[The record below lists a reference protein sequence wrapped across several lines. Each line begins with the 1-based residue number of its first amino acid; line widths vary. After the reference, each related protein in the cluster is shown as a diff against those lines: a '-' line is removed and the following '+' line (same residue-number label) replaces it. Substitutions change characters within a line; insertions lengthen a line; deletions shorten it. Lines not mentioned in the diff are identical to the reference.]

1 LLSTFIS
8 KINIVDRGGYVTN
21 EYSGNRYY
29 IGHVYLKGALDGDTV
44 KVGIADSRQNQT
56 KAKVE
61 SIVKR
66 NSKTFTVKL
75 FLKRNS
81 LKASLYP
88 YQSKSISIKQNNTD
102 ATAGDIVK
110 IKILDWRENHKTA
123 YAKIISL
130 VSTKEN
136 INNDFLF
143 ITRRYRL
150 NNLPKIPINA
160 KVGNEYKSILENN
173 NDKRKDLTDLVTI
186 TIDPDDAGDFDD
198 AISVIKK
205 DKGYYLFVHIADV
218 SAYVKEGDSVDMA
231 AKLRGN
237 SYYFPEKVFH
247 MLPKILSTDLCSLVP
262 NKKRLAM
269 SLRIELDDKYSIKN
283 YSFFESIIKS
293 NKRFTYSEAS
303 NILNKLDTS
312 PYAAS
317 LQIFDKLTNALK
329 SKRLKNAFNLDHRE
343 VVYNP
348 NQLTKKERGRSHKIV
363 EECMLIANKVA
374 ARKIINMNS
383 DSHDLGLY
391 RNHDLPS
398 LKNENYIKDIMAKF
412 SKQKIV
418 SKKLNASSINEF
430 LKKINDKSTRGIISF
445 LLIRKMKKAFY
456 SSKNI
461 GHYGLGFD
469 EYTHF
474 TSPIRRYSDLLVH
487 RLLKKQMKKK
497 ANIMES
503 IDFCNSGEEKAKLA
517 SRDYLRLKGLRWL
530 ESRIDKSLQGVIID
544 IKSKYLVVNETSTEI
559 TGKIDIKNLP
569 KDVYVLASNKL
580 TLLGKY
586 SKSKFG
592 VGEKINIKV
601 SQIDMINQDISFE
614 LKQG

>member
-1 LLSTFIS
+1 MLSSFIS

-21 EYSGNRYY
+21 EYSGSRYY

-44 KVGIADSRQNQT
+44 KVGITDSRQNQT

-348 NQLTKKERGRSHKIV
+348 NHLTKKERDRSHKIV

-374 ARKIINMNS
+374 ARKIINMNN

>member
-1 LLSTFIS
+1 MLSSFIS

-21 EYSGNRYY
+21 EYSGSRYY

-44 KVGIADSRQNQT
+44 KVGITDSRQNQT

-88 YQSKSISIKQNNTD
+88 YQSKSISIKQNTTD

-374 ARKIINMNS
+374 AKKIINMNS

-487 RLLKKQMKKK
+487 RLLKKQVKKK

-614 LKQG
+614 LKKG

>member
-1 LLSTFIS
+1 MLSSFIS

-21 EYSGNRYY
+21 EYSGSRYY

-44 KVGIADSRQNQT
+44 KVGITDSRQNQT

-75 FLKRNS
+75 FLKRNN

-88 YQSKSISIKQNNTD
+88 YQSKSISIKQNTTD

-198 AISVIKK
+198 AISVVKK

-303 NILNKLDTS
+303 DILNKLGTS

-343 VVYNP
+343 VMYNP
-348 NQLTKKERGRSHKIV
+348 NQLTKKERGRPHKIV

-544 IKSKYLVVNETSTEI
+544 IKSKYLVVSETSTEI
-559 TGKIDIKNLP
+559 TGKIDIKTLP